1 MSSTSPWASSA
12 TPRAC
17 ERRCGGAREPPLH
30 GPTPSS
36 SAEGPPHP
44 HRGRLHA
51 SSDTSQGTAPSA
63 SPHPQRQPGT
73 RGPWGGSPGPP
84 FPRCGRR
91 GPSWAGPGQ
100 LPSAGATAG
109 AAQQGPLP
117 SLALPQPHS
126 SSPRCHG
133 RRGEAE
139 DVPGLPGGSPSCPH
153 PPPLQ
158 PALSPGCCQLEA
170 QPGGSWDFFL
180 QDSIF
185 FKFIV
190 RLLFG
195 INFNKLMLVPLWRWQ
210 CGSLRARGHQHL
222 SSKQGHH
229 GEVENKSITPPRHP
243 RDQVQLS
250 DTSADGIGS
259 SWASLF
265 KIKVLRKGWASRTQA
280 TPSPLLFYLKV
291 EKVCLLSA
299 AAGLGAVL
307 ISTVW
312 KATGGC
318 ACEPGGSGDS
328 SGTYSRT
335 WGLSSWRRR

>member
-30 GPTPSS
+30 GPAPSS

-139 DVPGLPGGSPSCPH
+139 AVPGLPGGSPSCPH
-153 PPPLQ
+153 PPPPTSPVPRVL
-158 PALSPGCCQLEA
+158 PAGGAAWGQL
-170 QPGGSWDFFL
+170 GFFFTRFY
-180 QDSIF
+180 F
-185 FKFIV
+185 F
-190 RLLFG
+190 
-195 INFNKLMLVPLWRWQ
+195 
-210 CGSLRARGHQHL
+210 
-222 SSKQGHH
+222 
-229 GEVENKSITPPRHP
+229 
-243 RDQVQLS
+243 
-250 DTSADGIGS
+250 
-259 SWASLF
+259 
-265 KIKVLRKGWASRTQA
+265 
-280 TPSPLLFYLKV
+280 
-291 EKVCLLSA
+291 
-299 AAGLGAVL
+299 
-307 ISTVW
+307 
-312 KATGGC
+312 
-318 ACEPGGSGDS
+318 
-328 SGTYSRT
+328 
-335 WGLSSWRRR
+335 